1 MKLILLSVKLI
12 LLSVKLIHN
21 AHARVMEFAECNSV
35 FCASDNKA
43 IVLLPTHT
51 EGNNMA
57 TASKLMLGAV
67 IAAVSIA
74 SPALAAHKSKPISDH
89 QNGYLTQSS
98 HRSGS
103 HAFASVPVD
112 LAGRPYPALDR
123 NVPLFDG
130 SFGGQ

>member
-1 MKLILLSVKLI
+1 M
-12 LLSVKLIHN
+12 
-21 AHARVMEFAECNSV
+21 
-35 FCASDNKA
+35 
-43 IVLLPTHT
+43 P
-51 EGNNMA
+51 

-74 SPALAAHKSKPISDH
+74 SRALAAHKSKPISAH
-89 QNGYLTQSS
+89 QNGYLT
-98 HRSGS
+98 RSGS

-112 LAGRPYPALDR
+112 AAGRPYSAVDR

>member
-1 MKLILLSVKLI
+1 VKPFQDDLKNLYQHEMKSYSASKLFI
-12 LLSVKLIHN
+12 N

-74 SPALAAHKSKPISDH
+74 SPALAAHKSKPISAH

-98 HRSGS
+98 YRTKRLSGYR
-103 HAFASVPVD
+103 
-112 LAGRPYPALDR
+112 LGT
-123 NVPLFDG
+123 G
-130 SFGGQ
+130 

>member
-1 MKLILLSVKLI
+1 
-12 LLSVKLIHN
+12 
-21 AHARVMEFAECNSV
+21 
-35 FCASDNKA
+35 
-43 IVLLPTHT
+43 
-51 EGNNMA
+51 MA
-57 TASKLMLGAV
+57 NISKVIAGAA

-74 SPALAAHKSKPISDH
+74 SPALAAHKGKPISAH

-103 HAFASVPVD
+103 RAFASVPVD
-112 LAGRPYPALDR
+112 AAGRPYPAVDP